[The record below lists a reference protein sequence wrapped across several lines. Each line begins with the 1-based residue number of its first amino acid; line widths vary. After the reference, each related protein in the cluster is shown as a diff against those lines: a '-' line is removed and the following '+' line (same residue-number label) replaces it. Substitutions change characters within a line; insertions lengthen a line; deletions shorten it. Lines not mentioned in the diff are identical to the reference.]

1 MAQLVDGA
9 DAFEALVTPLLGG
22 LLDTE
27 GQIGEHLYDDWNS
40 QLVNTGSASPRF
52 GFRSKEGSTLSGS
65 GSLSGDA
72 LNASYRFASFDGD
85 SLAFALTATARETGS
100 GASAS
105 GNLSLTLA
113 SGKGTRTRDDDIA
126 CTMKANYK
134 YAETPSGVSSSG
146 SAQIS
151 YSTGTGIA
159 LSLQGGGSYRASGTN
174 KSGNQSITM
183 TYVDADGNRLELKG
197 TYVYQVSD
205 RRDDYTLKL
214 DKLLVVDGG
223 KTLVNLSRVTLR
235 EPIEGFD
242 VSDFGFSF
250 NQQNGFETGFSGP
263 EDIYVTLAGVLTSFA
278 ETLGT

>member
-1 MAQLVDGA
+1 MPASRPAARLGAPTTLTNPVSDLVRFLPAEMRAKYPAETYQIREAQA
-9 DAFEALVTPLLGG
+9 AGG

-85 SLAFALTATARETGS
+85 SLAFALTATARESGS

-126 CTMKANYK
+126 SLPRLLEPGK
-134 YAETPSGVSSSG
+134 GLVSSACEDHMG
-146 SAQIS
+146 A
-151 YSTGTGIA
+151 
-159 LSLQGGGSYRASGTN
+159 
-174 KSGNQSITM
+174 
-183 TYVDADGNRLELKG
+183 YVLWERRELETK
-197 TYVYQVSD
+197 VSEAM
-205 RRDDYTLKL
+205 
-214 DKLLVVDGG
+214 
-223 KTLVNLSRVTLR
+223 R
-235 EPIEGFD
+235 E
-242 VSDFGFSF
+242 VR
-250 NQQNGFETGFSGP
+250 
-263 EDIYVTLAGVLTSFA
+263 
-278 ETLGT
+278 